1 MDYGAGGKI
10 GVQAKRLQD
19 LFFILDLEPR
29 LLQGGKCPTLAAS
42 ERGEHSARQKD
53 RHTSWL
59 ASLPSEPSR
68 PPAEADA
75 VNQVC
80 NGPLPSRERRP
91 LAV

>member
-1 MDYGAGGKI
+1 MDYGAGVKI
-10 GVQAKRLQD
+10 GVQAKCLQD

-42 ERGEHSARQKD
+42 ERGEHKD

-80 NGPLPSRERRP
+80 NGPRPTRERRP